1 MRFEHSVTSVS
12 WIPSEAV
19 TGMPRSVFDVFKMT
33 HYDDPPP
40 DVLDD
45 LETMAQS
52 DAFRFAN
59 RLGAWIEV
67 QDGAITAAGYAPS
80 SGVVMGSTTVRLGIK
95 DATFT
100 AGVMPELRGEPVI
113 SDDKTSATFVQTVGG
128 RTGLPAP
135 RHVNHPPFVQFRA
148 PLVWTTLSL
157 TLHADGR
164 AEHALAGASSFPR
177 HWVYDGEGKLA
188 AKAGLADFKEWYRHA
203 FGKHSPWGD
212 EESPALVT
220 AVETALERQMATT
233 IMRGGEKP
241 TIRKVKEGKL
251 VVEQGQIG
259 REVYLLLDGVVSI
272 EVDGEPL
279 AELGPG
285 AILGERA
292 VLEGG
297 RRTGTLRAMT
307 PVRLAVATEEQLDKE
322 ALQAIS
328 TGHRR
333 EDDRED
339 DRNT

>member
-1 MRFEHSVTSVS
+1 MRFEHSVTTVS

-19 TGMPRSVFDVFKMT
+19 TGMPRSVFDLFKVA

-40 DVLDD
+40 DVIEDLDG
-45 LETMAQS
+45 MAQS

-59 RLGAWIEV
+59 RLGAWV
-67 QDGAITAAGYAPS
+67 DVDDGKIVAAGYAPH

-100 AGVMPELRGEPVI
+100 AGVMPEIRRDPEVAADG
-113 SDDKTSATFVQTVGG
+113 SSATFVQTVGG

-135 RHVNHPPFVQFRA
+135 RHVSHPPFVQFRA
-148 PLVWTTLSL
+148 PLVWTTLKL

-164 AEHALAGASSFPR
+164 AEHALDGASSFPR
-177 HWVYDGEGKLA
+177 HWIYDSEGKLN

-212 EESPALVT
+212 EDSPALVT
-220 AVETALERQMATT
+220 AVETALEREMATT

-241 TIRKVKEGKL
+241 SIRKVKEGH
-251 VVEQGQIG
+251 VIVEQGQLG
-259 REVYLLLDGVVSI
+259 HEVYLLLDGVVGV
-272 EVDGEPL
+272 EVDGESL

-292 VLEGG
+292 VIEGG
-297 RRTGTLRAMT
+297 RRTSTLKALT
-307 PVRLAVATEEQLDKE
+307 PVRLAVATEKQLDMD
-322 ALQAIS
+322 ALREIS
-328 TGHRR
+328 SGHRR
-333 EDDRED
+333 EDDRS
-339 DRNT
+339 T